1 MQRLWEQDGVHDG
14 TFLEVFLVCALLA
27 RTYPTVLV
35 MYAHQTPSHLLQAA
49 QQLQPVFATPG
60 PTAQMVARVCSA

>member
-49 QQLQPVFATPG
+49 QQLQPD
-60 PTAQMVARVCSA
+60 